1 MDINQIHIFPIK
13 SLYVL
18 RNKLHFRS
26 PYDKR
31 LYHGQLL
38 RILVYERCLLN
49 KQYMHFEIKSNFWMC
64 MIRINDLWYQGIYL
78 CPTLF
83 SIVLCFGQYI
93 NTSSIIHEARNKL
106 DQFSQLIYL
115 LSWERMYTQKPK
127 YTWPDNGNWKYWIWS
142 YLKGVEYP

>member
-49 KQYMHFEIKSNFWMC
+49 KQYMHFEIKSIFWMC
-64 MIRINDLWYQGIYL
+64 MIRITAFIFAPYYFILFYVSDNISTHHRLFMRQEINLTNLVNWYI
-78 CPTLF
+78 F
-83 SIVLCFGQYI
+83 SRGKGCTHKNQ
-93 NTSSIIHEARNKL
+93 NIHGLIMEIENIEYEA
-106 DQFSQLIYL
+106 
-115 LSWERMYTQKPK
+115 T
-127 YTWPDNGNWKYWIWS
+127 
-142 YLKGVEYP
+142 LKGLNTLKGS